1 MMLFTQL
8 AMLSTQ
14 ELLFIVIIA
23 GAVVLVIWT
32 LKDSLK
38 KDDKKGKGGDGIG
51 SGSST
56 KEGGQPDVV
65 LPLQLQAYER
75 IVLFVERIAP
85 QNLISRVNQPGF
97 SVLDMQIAM
106 VSSIKS
112 EYDHNVSQQ
121 IYVTA
126 QAWEAVK
133 TVKEQTISI
142 INQMALKLPPDAPS
156 IELNKQILELFMRQ
170 PESPSDIA
178 IEIINAE
185 ARKLMQR

>member
-1 MMLFTQL
+1 MP
-8 AMLSTQ
+8 SSQ

-32 LKDSLK
+32 LKDTLK
-38 KDDKKGKGGDGIG
+38 KGEKKEKEEKEKALKAAAGK
-51 SGSST
+51 T
-56 KEGGQPDVV
+56 EGGVI

-85 QNLISRVNQPGF
+85 QNLIGRVNQPGF
-97 SVLDMQIAM
+97 TVLDMQIAM

-142 INQMALKLPPDAPS
+142 INQIGLKLPPDAPS
-156 IELNKQILELFMRQ
+156 IELNKQILELFMLQ

-185 ARKLMQR
+185 ARKLMQH

>member
-1 MMLFTQL
+1 MLTSQDW
-8 AMLSTQ
+8 
-14 ELLFIVIIA
+14 LFIILGA

-38 KDDKKGKGGDGIG
+38 KTDKTDAAA
-51 SGSST
+51 T
-56 KEGGQPDVV
+56 PPAADPRNVV

-75 IVLFVERIAP
+75 IVLFVERISP
-85 QNLISRVNQPGF
+85 QSLISRVNQPGF
-97 SVLDMQIAM
+97 TVLDMQLSM

-121 IYVTA
+121 IYVSQ

-142 INQMALKLPPDAPS
+142 INQLALKLPPDAPS
-156 IELNKQILELFMRQ
+156 IELNKQILELFMQQR
-170 PESPSDIA
+170 ESPVDIA
-178 IEIINAE
+178 AEIINAE
-185 ARKLMQR
+185 AKKLMK

>member
-1 MMLFTQL
+1 MP
-8 AMLSTQ
+8 SNQ

-23 GAVVLVIWT
+23 GAVVLVIYT
-32 LKDSLK
+32 LKDTF
-38 KDDKKGKGGDGIG
+38 KKGEKKAQEESEGQAVARHNENPAGI
-51 SGSST
+51 
-56 KEGGQPDVV
+56 V

-85 QNLISRVNQPGF
+85 QNLIGRVNQPGF
-97 SVLDMQIAM
+97 TVLDMQIGL

-121 IYVTA
+121 IYVA
-126 QAWEAVK
+126 PLAWDAVR

-142 INQMALKLPPDAPS
+142 INQLALKLPPDAPA
-156 IELNKQILELFMRQ
+156 IELNKQILELFMQQ

-178 IEIINAE
+178 AEIINGE
-185 ARKLMQR
+185 ARKLMKK

>member
-1 MMLFTQL
+1 MP
-8 AMLSTQ
+8 SSQ
-14 ELLFIVIIA
+14 ELLFILIIA

-32 LKDSLK
+32 LKDTLK
-38 KDDKKGKGGDGIG
+38 KGEKKEKEKADE
-51 SGSST
+51 ST
-56 KEGGQPDVV
+56 HPKSENPNIV

-75 IVLFVERIAP
+75 IILFVERIAP

-97 SVLDMQIAM
+97 SVLDMQIGM

-121 IYVTA
+121 IYVTPT
-126 QAWEAVK
+126 AWEAVK

-142 INQMALKLPPDAPS
+142 INQLALKLPPDAPS
-156 IELNKQILELFMRQ
+156 IDLNKQILELFMLQ

-178 IEIINAE
+178 SEIINAE
-185 ARKLMQR
+185 ARKLMKR

>member
-1 MMLFTQL
+1 MP
-8 AMLSTQ
+8 STQ
-14 ELLFIVIIA
+14 QLLFIVIIA

-32 LKDSLK
+32 LKDTLK
-38 KDDKKGKGGDGIG
+38 KGDRKAKGEGG
-51 SGSST
+51 SGSASA

-97 SVLDMQIAM
+97 TVLDMQIAM

-121 IYVTA
+121 IYVA
-126 QAWEAVK
+126 PQAWEAVK

>member
-1 MMLFTQL
+1 MP
-8 AMLSTQ
+8 SNQ

-23 GAVVLVIWT
+23 GAVVLLIYSLKDT
-32 LKDSLK
+32 LKK
-38 KDDKKGKGGDGIG
+38 GDKKSKEEEESEEKSVSASGAHQSGI
-51 SGSST
+51 
-56 KEGGQPDVV
+56 V

-75 IVLFVERIAP
+75 IILFVERIAP

-97 SVLDMQIAM
+97 TVLDMQIGM

-121 IYVTA
+121 IYVTPT
-126 QAWEAVK
+126 AWEAVK

-142 INQMALKLPPDAPS
+142 INQMALKLPPDAAA

-178 IEIINAE
+178 AEIINAE
-185 ARKLMQR
+185 ARKLMKK

>member
-1 MMLFTQL
+1 MP
-8 AMLSTQ
+8 SSQ

-32 LKDSLK
+32 LKDTLK
-38 KDDKKGKGGDGIG
+38 KGEKKEKEEREKALRAASGKA
-51 SGSST
+51 
-56 KEGGQPDVV
+56 EGHGDVV

-85 QNLISRVNQPGF
+85 QNLIGRVNQPGF
-97 SVLDMQIAM
+97 TVLDMQIGM
-106 VSSIKS
+106 VSNIKS

-142 INQMALKLPPDAPS
+142 INQIALKLPPDAPS
-156 IELNKQILELFMRQ
+156 IELNKQILELFMLQ

>member
-1 MMLFTQL
+1 MSSQQWLY
-8 AMLSTQ
+8 
-14 ELLFIVIIA
+14 IILGA

-38 KDDKKGKGGDGIG
+38 KTDKPEPANTTG
-51 SGSST
+51 T
-56 KEGGQPDVV
+56 PDPRNVV

-75 IVLFVERIAP
+75 IVLFVERISP
-85 QNLISRVNQPGF
+85 QSLISRVNQPGF
-97 SVLDMQIAM
+97 TVLDMQIGM

-121 IYVTA
+121 IYVTQ

-142 INQMALKLPPDAPS
+142 INQIALKLPPDAPA
-156 IELNKQILELFMRQ
+156 IELNKQILELFMQ
-170 PESPSDIA
+170 QKESPAEIA
-178 IEIINAE
+178 AEIINAE
-185 ARKLMQR
+185 AKKLMKR

>member
-1 MMLFTQL
+1 MMP
-8 AMLSTQ
+8 SSQ

-32 LKDSLK
+32 LKDTLK
-38 KDDKKGKGGDGIG
+38 KGEKKEKEEKEKELKAAAGK
-51 SGSST
+51 T
-56 KEGGQPDVV
+56 EGGGVI

-97 SVLDMQIAM
+97 TVLDMQIAM

-142 INQMALKLPPDAPS
+142 INQIGLKLPPDAPS
-156 IELNKQILELFMRQ
+156 IELNKQILELFMLQ

-178 IEIINAE
+178 IEIINSE
-185 ARKLMQR
+185 ARKLMQH

>member
-1 MMLFTQL
+1 MPSAQD
-8 AMLSTQ
+8 
-14 ELLFIVIIA
+14 LLFIVLGA

-38 KDDKKGKGGDGIG
+38 KPEKPEPG
-51 SGSST
+51 S
-56 KEGGQPDVV
+56 PAAPADPRNVV

-75 IVLFVERIAP
+75 IVLFVERISP

-97 SVLDMQIAM
+97 TVLDMQISM

-121 IYVTA
+121 IYVSQ
-126 QAWEAVK
+126 QAWEAVR

-142 INQMALKLPPDAPS
+142 INQIALKLPPDAPS
-156 IELNKQILELFMRQ
+156 IELNKQILELFMQQR
-170 PESPSDIA
+170 ESPADIA
-178 IEIINAE
+178 AEIINTE
-185 ARKLMQR
+185 AKKLMK

>member
-1 MMLFTQL
+1 MP
-8 AMLSTQ
+8 SSQ

-23 GAVVLVIWT
+23 GAIVLVIWT
-32 LKDSLK
+32 LKDTLK
-38 KDDKKGKGGDGIG
+38 KPGKGANGAKSDAPQQDKQGM
-51 SGSST
+51 
-56 KEGGQPDVV
+56 V

-75 IVLFVERIAP
+75 IVLFVERISP
-85 QNLISRVNQPGF
+85 QSLISRVSQPGF
-97 SVLDMQIAM
+97 TVLDMQIAM

-126 QAWEAVK
+126 EAWEAVR

-142 INQMALKLPPDAPS
+142 INQIALKLPPDAPS

-170 PESPSDIA
+170 KESPADIA
-178 IEIINAE
+178 AEIINAE
-185 ARKLMQR
+185 ARKLMR

>member
-1 MMLFTQL
+1 MP
-8 AMLSTQ
+8 SSQ
-14 ELLFIVIIA
+14 ELLFILIIA

-32 LKDSLK
+32 LKDTLK
-38 KDDKKGKGGDGIG
+38 KGEKKEKEKEEESTHPKGENPNI
-51 SGSST
+51 
-56 KEGGQPDVV
+56 V

-75 IVLFVERIAP
+75 IILFVERIAP

-97 SVLDMQIAM
+97 TVLDMQIGM

-121 IYVTA
+121 IYVTPT
-126 QAWEAVK
+126 AWEAVK

-142 INQMALKLPPDAPS
+142 INQLALKLPPDAPS
-156 IELNKQILELFMRQ
+156 IDLNKQILELFMLQ

-178 IEIINAE
+178 SEIINAE
-185 ARKLMQR
+185 ARKLMKR

>member
-1 MMLFTQL
+1 MP
-8 AMLSTQ
+8 STQ
-14 ELLFIVIIA
+14 DWLFIVLGA

-38 KDDKKGKGGDGIG
+38 KPETPEPG
-51 SGSST
+51 S
-56 KEGGQPDVV
+56 PAAPADPRNVV

-75 IVLFVERIAP
+75 IVLFVERISP

-97 SVLDMQIAM
+97 TVLDMQLSM

-121 IYVTA
+121 IYVSQ

-142 INQMALKLPPDAPS
+142 INQIALKLPPDAPS
-156 IELNKQILELFMRQ
+156 IELNKQILELFMLQR
-170 PESPSDIA
+170 ESPADIA
-178 IEIINAE
+178 AEIINTE
-185 ARKLMQR
+185 AKKLMK

>member
-1 MMLFTQL
+1 MP
-8 AMLSTQ
+8 SSQ

-32 LKDSLK
+32 LKDTLK
-38 KDDKKGKGGDGIG
+38 KGEKKEKEEREKGLRSATGKA
-51 SGSST
+51 
-56 KEGGQPDVV
+56 EGGHGDVV

-97 SVLDMQIAM
+97 SVLDMQIGM
-106 VSSIKS
+106 VSNIKS

-142 INQMALKLPPDAPS
+142 INQIALKLPPDAPS
-156 IELNKQILELFMRQ
+156 IELNKQILELFMLQ